1 MKWINI
7 EQPVTVTIYD
17 EEHEE
22 HIAKIMTVEEMI
34 DTYTKEGCPTIYSNP
49 QKKGTWETYV
59 ISIVDGEGCRCSECG
74 FEGVPYWDFCPG
86 CGADM
91 REEEYGIG

>member
-49 QKKGTWETYV
+49 QKKGT
-59 ISIVDGEGCRCSECG
+59 
-74 FEGVPYWDFCPG
+74 
-86 CGADM
+86 
-91 REEEYGIG
+91 